1 LWHYYLQLVVP
12 QQLTNQLD
20 HLLARHTLHPH
31 IQAARI
37 LALLTNLHIHSL
49 PTIHRRRLTRLLR
62 LPMAAPAAATAEAA
76 TKPLQQQPL
85 LQQRL
90 SLSL

>member
-1 LWHYYLQLVVP
+1 MLP
-12 QQLTNQLD
+12 QLTNQLD
-20 HLLARHTLHPH
+20 HLQARHTLHLH

-49 PTIHRRRLTRLLR
+49 HTIHRRRLTRLLR